1 MWFKAAVVVV
11 AECGTYFRIKML
23 HNLVKFNQLIRAV
36 VFVIAKY
43 GTYFEIKMLHILA
56 KGKPQN

>member
-1 MWFKAAVVVV
+1 MVVV

-23 HNLVKFNQLIRAV
+23 HNLVKFNQLITAV